1 MHMAYQAERIV
12 NGEVRRLIVNMPP
25 RNLKSLT
32 FNVALSAFLLG
43 HDPRKRIFCISYGA
57 ELAAEHSAQFKAIV
71 QSEWYQRIFP
81 RMRIR
86 RMVDDEVYTTE
97 RGFRRWTSVLGAMTG
112 MGGDVFIIDDPLK
125 PVDALSEVKREAVNQ
140 WYSNTLLSR
149 LDNKETGIIL
159 VVMQRVHQDDLSGYL
174 LRDSEEVYKHL
185 ELPAIAEIPKRIP
198 LCRGQFYDW
207 PVGEALHPAFESLE
221 TLQMLRREM
230 GSQVF
235 SAHYLQRPVPQGG
248 AMLQSEWF
256 QYYTE
261 LPERENGSYILQS
274 WDTAAKLGLLNSF
287 SVCTTWLVNGRD
299 YYLLDVFRQKMTYPA
314 LRDMAIALAERYK
327 PRYIVIEDAMTG
339 SALADELKG
348 KFPSATKRLK
358 PEGDKQ
364 VRLFVQSA
372 KFEQSR
378 VWFPKQAPWLRIFLE
393 ELLSFPDSRHS
404 DQVDSVSQALGYKP
418 SGWTA
423 ESLANYNKFLEGFI
437 KTPSLR
443 GSRADDGEAFLTCFA
458 IRPNPGSQDQD
469 ELLRRQSEASLSYG
483 LHAGDAALHL
493 NRYRV
498 RRFGALA
505 FLCFWPRTIPNR
517 CPCAFRNP
525 YPDVMVVQSRQD
537 GDGYNEPGPLDLSL
551 P

>member
-1 MHMAYQAERIV
+1 MMQANEVRELDAALRLRFDLFLMRCFLTVNPGAIFMDNWHIDAMAYQAERIV

-32 FNVALSAFLLG
+32 FNVALGAFLLG

-71 QSEWYQRIFP
+71 QSKWYQRIFP

-86 RMVDDEVYTTE
+86 RMVDEEVYTTE

-140 WYSNTLLSR
+140 WYINTLLSR

-174 LRDSEEVYKHL
+174 LRDSEDVYEHL

-198 LCRGQFYDW
+198 LGRGRFYDW

-221 TLQMLRREM
+221 TLQVLRREM

-235 SAHYLQRPVPQGG
+235 SAHYLQRPIPQGG

-256 QYYTE
+256 KYYTE

-299 YYLLDVFRQKMTYPA
+299 YYLLDVFRRKLTYPA

-327 PRYIVIEDAMTG
+327 PRYILIEDAMTG
-339 SALADELKG
+339 SALADELKP
-348 KFPSATKRLK
+348 KFLSATKRIK

-364 VRLFVQSA
+364 VRLFVESA
-372 KFEQSR
+372 KFEQGR
-378 VWFPKQAPWLRIFLE
+378 VWFPKQAPWLQIFLE

-404 DQVDSVSQALGYKP
+404 DQVDSISQALGYKP
-418 SGWTA
+418 SGWTV
-423 ESLANYNKFLEGFI
+423 ESLANYNKFMEGLYQDAI
-437 KTPSLR
+437 
-443 GSRADDGEAFLTCFA
+443 FA
-458 IRPNPGSQDQD
+458 RLAGRP
-469 ELLRRQSEASLSYG
+469 
-483 LHAGDAALHL
+483 
-493 NRYRV
+493 
-498 RRFGALA
+498 
-505 FLCFWPRTIPNR
+505 W
-517 CPCAFRNP
+517 
-525 YPDVMVVQSRQD
+525 
-537 GDGYNEPGPLDLSL
+537 
-551 P
+551 

>member
-1 MHMAYQAERIV
+1 MMQANEVRELDAALRLRFDLFLMRCFLTVNPGDIFMDNWHIDAMTYQAERIV

-86 RMVDDEVYTTE
+86 RIVDDEVYTTE

-159 VVMQRVHQDDLSGYL
+159 VVMQRVHQDDLPGYL
-174 LRDSEEVYKHL
+174 LRDSEEVYEHL
-185 ELPAIAEIPKRIP
+185 ELSAIAEIPKRIP
-198 LCRGQFYDW
+198 LGRARFYDW
-207 PVGEALHPAFESLE
+207 PVGEALHPVFESLE
-221 TLQMLRREM
+221 TLQKLRREM
-230 GSQVF
+230 GSQIF
-235 SAHYLQRPVPQGG
+235 SAHYLQRPIPQGG
-248 AMLQSEWF
+248 AMLPSEWF

-261 LPERENGSYILQS
+261 LPEREDGSYILQS

-299 YYLLDVFRQKMTYPA
+299 YYLLDVFRRKVTYPA
-314 LRDMAIALAERYK
+314 LRDTAIALAERYK
-327 PRYIVIEDAMTG
+327 PRYVLIEDAMTG
-339 SALADELKG
+339 SALADELKH
-348 KFPSATKRLK
+348 KFSFAIKRIK
-358 PEGDKQ
+358 PEADKQ
-364 VRLFVQSA
+364 VRLYVQSA
-372 KFEQSR
+372 KFEQGR
-378 VWFPKQAPWLRIFLE
+378 VWFPKEAPWLQIFLE

-404 DQVDSVSQALGYKP
+404 DQVDSISQALGYKP
-418 SGWTA
+418 SGWTD
-423 ESLANYNKFLEGFI
+423 ESLANYNTFLEG
-437 KTPSLR
+437 LVLAR
-443 GSRADDGEAFLTCFA
+443 LT
-458 IRPNPGSQDQD
+458 G
-469 ELLRRQSEASLSYG
+469 
-483 LHAGDAALHL
+483 
-493 NRYRV
+493 
-498 RRFGALA
+498 
-505 FLCFWPRTIPNR
+505 
-517 CPCAFRNP
+517 
-525 YPDVMVVQSRQD
+525 
-537 GDGYNEPGPLDLSL
+537 
-551 P
+551 